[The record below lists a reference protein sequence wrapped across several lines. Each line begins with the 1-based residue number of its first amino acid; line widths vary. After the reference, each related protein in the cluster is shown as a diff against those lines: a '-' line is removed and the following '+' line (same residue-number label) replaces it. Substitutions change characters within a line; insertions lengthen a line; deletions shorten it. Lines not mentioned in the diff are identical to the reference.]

1 MNDFSKFG
9 EEKFINDFSHFY
21 TGLTS
26 QVIIWIPTVNLI
38 FSMFRYLKFT
48 NYHAPRR
55 KLSKDEIKLSTK
67 PWITKHILAK
77 YDIEI
82 NSIPK
87 SLGINIQIQF

>member
-1 MNDFSKFG
+1 
-9 EEKFINDFSHFY
+9 
-21 TGLTS
+21 
-26 QVIIWIPTVNLI
+26 
-38 FSMFRYLKFT
+38 MFRYLKFT
-48 NYHAPRR
+48 NYHVPCR

-87 SLGINIQIQF
+87 SWEINIQIQIWYIFKRIQE